1 MYLTK
6 IYVVSLGQIKF
17 IRTEIGVVL
26 NTKKFVQ
33 TDLASVLVNVLH
45 QMHTK
50 CNWDIILSLFCGFLM
65 LLICVCLMT
74 LSLTHHVHSR
84 ITNSVLERT
93 CKVAPWLFECNY
105 SKVTDSPRETF
116 VTIITL
122 LFEVRIGCVPSST
135 QKLYHLNPIAGSYSS
150 YWSSRKRSCNRRE
163 GCDYLPRCT
172 T

>member
-50 CNWDIILSLFCGFLM
+50 CN
-65 LLICVCLMT
+65 
-74 LSLTHHVHSR
+74 
-84 ITNSVLERT
+84 
-93 CKVAPWLFECNY
+93 
-105 SKVTDSPRETF
+105 
-116 VTIITL
+116 
-122 LFEVRIGCVPSST
+122 
-135 QKLYHLNPIAGSYSS
+135 
-150 YWSSRKRSCNRRE
+150 
-163 GCDYLPRCT
+163 
-172 T
+172 